1 MFIHSLNKYLLSVNC
16 QALCYSDRYNDET
29 IRLHPC
35 PCGAY
40 GLTGSQWKSLSCVWL
55 FVTLWTY
62 SPWSSPGQNTGV
74 GSHSLLQEIFPTQES
89 NPGLLHCRWILYQL
103 SHQGSNRKL
112 ESGQVCNSK
121 LWGMLG
127 GRVRGCCMRTTWLPM
142 GSTWYQSPPANDT
155 SLFHF
160 SG

>member
-16 QALCYSDRYNDET
+16 QALCYSYRYNDET

-74 GSHSLLQEIFPTQES
+74 GSRSLLQEIFPTQES

-103 SHQGSNRKL
+103 SHQGSPRILERIAYPVSRVTSRPRNRTAV
-112 ESGQVCNSK
+112 SCIA
-121 LWGMLG
+121 G
-127 GRVRGCCMRTTWLPM
+127 GFFTNWALREALT
-142 GSTWYQSPPANDT
+142 
-155 SLFHF
+155 
-160 SG
+160 